1 LYHVCATSDQPA
13 EIHTRGECVPIP
25 ITPLD
30 EADLPNRERSFW
42 QLTGPGTVMI
52 GLAIG
57 SGEMIL

>member
-1 LYHVCATSDQPA
+1 M
-13 EIHTRGECVPIP
+13 PIP